1 MMKKQLSER
10 EMQEAAL
17 LPEYGRKRLL
27 TYADSFMRLAK
38 SFYGM
43 GDGQAWE
50 DADLRTSRENYLWQ
64 KRLTENRELL
74 ADHLCEMSRIMT
86 GIAKEAYQMKPTG
99 DKTRYH
105 IAKELKKRGVRL
117 HRLFCMTNEN
127 GKTEVAASMRARLP
141 EPGEEEYTIAD
152 IAGLL
157 SVNLGVRLSPAAGS
171 LSRLTDEFSTVIFE
185 EETRYHILTGVAR
198 VAKEGEKI
206 SGDNYTFCEMEQ
218 GRFAAVLADGMGS
231 GEMAS
236 RASELVVELFEQF
249 LTSGFSSNGAAQMIN
264 GALLS
269 SAQETDVSTLD
280 ACCVNRYTGV
290 CSLMKAGASGTYI
303 KRDNRI
309 EKIDAAGLP
318 LGVFGQLEYTEQR
331 CELMHGEYLIM
342 LSDGI
347 SDCFTRPGAEALFED
362 MLATLEVRE
371 PGEMA
376 NTILRQAI
384 YQSEGRIAD
393 DMTVLVIG
401 LWENG
406 GC

>member
-1 MMKKQLSER
+1 MKKQLSEK
-10 EMQEAAL
+10 ETQETAL
-17 LPEYGRKRLL
+17 LPEYGRKKLL

-43 GDGQAWE
+43 EIGETQEGTDVK
-50 DADLRTSRENYLWQ
+50 TSRETYLWQ
-64 KRLTENRELL
+64 KRLMENRGLL

-86 GIAKEAYQMKPTG
+86 GIAQESYHMKPMG
-99 DKTRYH
+99 DRTRYH
-105 IAKELKKRGVRL
+105 IAKELKKRGIRL

-127 GKTEVAASMRARLP
+127 GKLEVAATMRARLP
-141 EPGEEEYTIAD
+141 EPGEGEYTVAD

-157 SVNLGVRLSPAAGS
+157 SVTLGVRLNPAAGS
-171 LSRLTDEFSTVIFE
+171 TSLLTDELSTVVFE

-198 VAKEGEKI
+198 VAKEGERI
-206 SGDNYTFCEMEQ
+206 SGDNYTFCEMGQ

-231 GEMAS
+231 GEQAC

-249 LTSGFSSNGAAQMIN
+249 LESGFSANGAAQMIN

-280 ACCVNRYTGV
+280 ACCVNRYTGA

-303 KRDNRI
+303 KRDSRI
-309 EKIDAAGLP
+309 EMLDAAGLP
-318 LGVFGQLEYTEQR
+318 LGVFGQLEMTELR

-342 LSDGI
+342 LSDGV

-362 MLATLEVRE
+362 MLARLEVRE

-376 NTILRQAI
+376 NAILRQAI

-393 DMTVLVIG
+393 DMTVLVLG

>member
-10 EMQEAAL
+10 ETQEAAL

-27 TYADSFMRLAK
+27 TYADSFMQLAK

-43 GDGQAWE
+43 GGGHIQE
-50 DADLRTSRENYLWQ
+50 DSDHKISRENYLWQ
-64 KRLTENRELL
+64 KRLMENRELL

-86 GIAKEAYQMKPTG
+86 GIAQESYHMKPMSERA
-99 DKTRYH
+99 RYH
-105 IAKELKKRGVRL
+105 IAKELKKRGIRL
-117 HRLFCMTNEN
+117 YRIFCMINEN
-127 GKTEVAASMRARLP
+127 GKMEAALTMRAKLP
-141 EPGEEEYTIAD
+141 EPGEEEYTVAD

-157 SVNLGVRLSPAAGS
+157 SVNLGVRLTPAAGS
-171 LSRLTDEFSTVIFE
+171 VSCLSDESTTVVFE
-185 EETRYHILTGVAR
+185 EEARYHVLTGVAR
-198 VAKEGEKI
+198 VAKEGERL
-206 SGDNYTFCEMEQ
+206 SGDNYTFTEMEQ

-231 GEMAS
+231 GDMACS
-236 RASELVVELFEQF
+236 ASGLVVELFEQF
-249 LTSGFSSNGAAQMIN
+249 LTSGFSLNGAAQMIN

-269 SAQETDVSTLD
+269 SARETDVSTLD
-280 ACCVNRYTGV
+280 ACLVNLYTGV
-290 CSLMKAGASGTYI
+290 CSLMKAGASGTYV

-309 EKIDAAGLP
+309 EKLEAAGLP
-318 LGVFGQLEYTEQR
+318 LGVFGQLEALEMR
-331 CELMHGEYLIM
+331 CELMHGEYVIM
-342 LSDGI
+342 LSDGV

-362 MLATLEVRE
+362 MLARLEVRE

-376 NTILRQAI
+376 HAILRQAI

-406 GC
+406 G